1 MRTLEGIIVS
11 NVYVL
16 ALLLLS
22 TYLYK
27 TNKLPREATRKLVHI
42 GVSNWWFIA
51 MWYFETAL
59 TAAIVPVMFVIVNL
73 YSLKKHLFESIERD
87 DASKD
92 YGRLYYAVSFLVLS
106 IASFGIGHHEI
117 GGIGV
122 LIMGYADG
130 FAALIGM
137 RFGKHRFWKNKTV
150 EGTVVA
156 GLVSL
161 TIVVSFNTIYHMG
174 LTGIDTGLIVL
185 SVVVLEV
192 VSTHGLDNLT
202 VPLGT
207 ALLVYF
213 LV

>member
-51 MWYFETAL
+51 MWYFGTAL

-73 YSLKKHLFESIERD
+73 YSLKKHLFKSIEREHEG
-87 DASKD
+87 KE

-106 IASFGIGHHEI
+106 IAAFGIGHPEI
-117 GGIGV
+117 GGIGI

-130 FAALIGM
+130 FAALIGK
-137 RFGKHRFWKNKTV
+137 RYGKHRFWKNKTV
-150 EGTVVA
+150 EGTLVA
-156 GLVSL
+156 GLISL
-161 TIVVSFNTIYHMG
+161 LIVVSFNNIYHMG
-174 LTGIDTGLIVL
+174 LTVSDTGLIVL
-185 SVVVLEV
+185 SAVVFEV
-192 VSTHGLDNLT
+192 VSPHGLDNLT

-213 LV
+213 LI

>member
-51 MWYFETAL
+51 MWYFENAL

-73 YSLKKHLFESIERD
+73 YSLKRQLFKSIEREHEG
-87 DASKD
+87 KD

-106 IASFGIGHHEI
+106 IVSFGIGRPEV
-117 GGIGV
+117 GGIGA

-130 FAALIGM
+130 FAALIGK
-137 RFGKHRFWKNKTV
+137 RFGKHKFWKNKTV
-150 EGTVVA
+150 EGTLAA
-156 GLVSL
+156 GLISL
-161 TIVVSFNTIYHMG
+161 LIVVSFNNMYHIG
-174 LTGIDTGLIVL
+174 LTLSETGL
-185 SVVVLEV
+185 VVFSAIALEV
-192 VSTHGLDNLT
+192 VSPHGLDNLM

-213 LV
+213 LL